1 MAGFDSNYGWNQM
14 LLLKKSFSDHLMS
27 SDPGS
32 VQWLYTKVVRS
43 PPPIGLLSVS
53 ALSPHHSPGLPPTLP
68 PTLSHK
74 LNLVTEN
81 LSPPTW
87 INPLFSNE
95 IRRSLIQISSDQ
107 FSSVTQSS
115 PTICDPMNRSTP
127 GLPVHHQLPACL
139 DTAKYPPPDIILL
152 LI

>member
-1 MAGFDSNYGWNQM
+1 MAGFWLEIWLNSNATPEKLFFWPRNVKWSRVASMTLNQSRP
-14 LLLKKSFSDHLMS
+14 L
-27 SDPGS
+27 P
-32 VQWLYTKVVRS
+32 TTT
-43 PPPIGLLSVS
+43 GLLSVS
-53 ALSPHHSPGLPPTLP
+53 ALSPHYSPGLPPTLP

-87 INPLFSNE
+87 INPLASNE

-115 PTICDPMNRSTP
+115 PTICDPVNRSTP